1 MRYPS
6 RTVASLLHERM
17 LQRDPVATVDV
28 LQSFMDPIR
37 KALERRLSC
46 SADDAHDSTIDA
58 LMSYL
63 AAPEHFDASRGTSLG
78 AYLTQA
84 ALKKAVDRW
93 RKETARGQRELK
105 FANVVELQARAPNDL
120 MERYVEA
127 SQAVTRLAPPRMP
140 ERDWALLRDVLQGE
154 SSTQEMA
161 VVLRLPLGPEHERRR
176 EVKRHRDRVMKRVA
190 RLGREDRD
198 DES

>member
-17 LQRDPVATVDV
+17 LQRDPVATTEV
-28 LQSFMDPIR
+28 LRAFVDPIR
-37 KALERRLSC
+37 KALEHHLSC
-46 SADDAHDSTIDA
+46 SADDAYDATIDA
-58 LMSYL
+58 LMPYL
-63 AAPEHFDASRGTSLG
+63 ATPERFDASRGTSLG

-84 ALKKAVDRW
+84 AKKKVLDQW
-93 RKETARGQRELK
+93 RKNTARGQRELK
-105 FANVVELQARAPNDL
+105 FAGVVELQARAPNEV
-120 MERYVEA
+120 MEHYVEA
-127 SQAVTRLAPPRMP
+127 SQAVKKLAPPRMP
-140 ERDWALLRDVLQGE
+140 ERDWALLRDVLLGE

-161 VVLRLPLGPEHERRR
+161 VVLRLHPGPELERRR
-176 EVKRHRDRVMKRVA
+176 EVKRHRDRVMKRVV